1 MSYCGSKNSK
11 TELSVEPLDSHIDL
25 FDLLQGNGP
34 AYDQFA
40 ESNTVRLYGFLD
52 SMIHLSGA
60 TQRHILSESMIK
72 AINFHAI
79 AFLHD
84 EAGQYRTCNVCTGEQ
99 DARFALYHRVPSMMR
114 EFVDFSNWS
123 WKHTD
128 PYRLAAYALW
138 RITNIHPFIDGNGR
152 TARAVCHFILSMK
165 GIRLSPANTM
175 PLEKLRDQ
183 PYHDRCV
190 RALQHADRNVPKGV
204 SNSFNELIELIC
216 ELTNE
221 Q

>member
-1 MSYCGSKNSK
+1 MRAMSYCGSKNSK

-79 AFLHD
+79 AEMVRKNWTVF
-84 EAGQYRTCNVCTGEQ
+84 
-99 DARFALYHRVPSMMR
+99 
-114 EFVDFSNWS
+114 FV
-123 WKHTD
+123 
-128 PYRLAAYALW
+128 Y
-138 RITNIHPFIDGNGR
+138 
-152 TARAVCHFILSMK
+152 LSV
-165 GIRLSPANTM
+165 LS
-175 PLEKLRDQ
+175 
-183 PYHDRCV
+183 C
-190 RALQHADRNVPKGV
+190 RALGCQAPSGGAPR
-204 SNSFNELIELIC
+204 
-216 ELTNE
+216 
-221 Q
+221 